1 MGYLDVFSNAYS
13 GYFNYVLNE
22 VTFQSS
28 PWWKNYFFW
37 LLLLSAFFWSLEL
50 IRPWRV
56 EQPKFRKDFWLD
68 FFYMF
73 FNFFIFSLVIYNAA
87 SSVLVQLF
95 NDGIMAIAGV
105 DLQKMNPMQS
115 LPFWAI
121 LLIGF
126 VVRDFIQWNVH
137 RMLHYFPRL
146 WAFHK
151 VHHSVEQMGFAAHL
165 RYHWVET
172 LVYRTCEYLPLAL
185 LGIGLHEFF
194 IIHIFTVA
202 VGHYNHSNFY
212 LPPVGKGLVFGALIG
227 LFVGAVGMHLV
238 DLELVMA
245 ILTGAGLGVAVAPIW
260 SYIFNSPEMH
270 IWHHVKEL
278 PPNHATGIN
287 FGITLALWDYI
298 FGSNYIPH
306 DGRDI
311 ELGFP
316 QVEQFPQDF
325 VHQNLHGLGQ
335 NADKS

>member
-1 MGYLDVFSNAYS
+1 MHYFDVFRNAYT
-13 GYFNYVLNE
+13 GYFNYVWQE

-37 LLLLSAFFWSLEL
+37 LLLLSAFFFALEL
-50 IRPWRV
+50 ARPWRAN
-56 EQPKFRKDFWLD
+56 QPKIRKDFWLD

-73 FNFFIFSLVIYNAA
+73 FNFFLFSLLIYNAV
-87 SSVLVQLF
+87 SSVLVEVVNHIILTLTSI
-95 NDGIMAIAGV
+95 DI
-105 DLQKMNPMQS
+105 QKLNPMQN

-126 VVRDFIQWNVH
+126 VVRDFVQWNVH
-137 RMLHYFPRL
+137 RMLHYFPSL
-146 WAFHK
+146 WGFHK

-212 LPPVGKGLVFGALIG
+212 LPPTAKGSIFGALIG
-227 LFVGAVGMHLV
+227 LFVGGVAMQVADIDLLIYVFAGAAVGVL
-238 DLELVMA
+238 LR
-245 ILTGAGLGVAVAPIW
+245 PIW
-260 SYIFNSPEMH
+260 GYVFNSPEMH
-270 IWHHVKEL
+270 IWHHAQDL
-278 PPNHATGIN
+278 PDDRQTGVN
-287 FGITLALWDYI
+287 FGITLAIWDYI

-306 DGRDI
+306 NGRDI
-311 ELGFP
+311 PLGFDD
-316 QVEQFPQDF
+316 VDKFPKNFIDQATTGF
-325 VHQNLHGLGQ
+325 QNPR
-335 NADKS
+335 A